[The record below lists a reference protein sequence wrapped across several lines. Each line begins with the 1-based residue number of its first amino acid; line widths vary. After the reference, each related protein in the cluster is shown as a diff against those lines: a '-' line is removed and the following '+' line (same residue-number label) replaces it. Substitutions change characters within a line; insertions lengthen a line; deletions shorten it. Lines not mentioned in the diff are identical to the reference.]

1 MRLRTNKLV
10 INAVS
15 DSRAKVSTLIGKVV
29 GYPAIHTLMLATA
42 PVVILYS
49 ANVGEVHP
57 SEIGILIAI
66 AVGFAILLLILS
78 CAILRNLRKAAV
90 ILTIFLILFL
100 LYRPVLMG
108 LERWAAWEAA
118 WIPLLIVW
126 VIFLVCGM
134 YFAVKTRRSL
144 NNLTSILNV
153 MAIALVLVPSIN
165 IIINETKVVQKNE
178 YIRSLRPMGLEL
190 SASRGTE
197 TLPDIY
203 YIILDRYASAST
215 LEEAF
220 DFDNSEF
227 INYLSAEGF
236 YIASE
241 SWSNYINTASSLASS
256 LNMEYLN
263 YIAEGLG
270 GNFSDVDPIYQKLQ
284 NNSVQHLLKA
294 EGYECIN
301 IGNWWGPTMV
311 NTFADKN
318 FGYAGTPYFAEI
330 LFQNTMA
337 NSVLAK
343 FGVVDDERSLHSNC
357 ILYAFDKLAEIPAMK
372 ESTFVFAHLLVTHPP
387 YVFDRNGEYLTVQE
401 ASQRSEKVNYIDQ
414 LLFTNKRVMA
424 LIDEILSNSEV
435 PPIIILQAD
444 EGPFP
449 EGTDV
454 RSFSWRSATEAQLRQ
469 KTGILNAYY
478 MPGVDKRALYP
489 SITPVNS
496 FRVVFNLYFDANL
509 ELLPDR
515 IYASSGNHPYDF
527 FDVTDEVK

>member
-1 MRLRTNKLV
+1 MNSPKMLTRCKNT
-10 INAVS
+10 A
-15 DSRAKVSTLIGKVV
+15 STLFGKFL
-29 GYPAIHTLMLATA
+29 GYPAIHPLMLAIA
-42 PVVILYS
+42 PIIILYS
-49 ANVGEVHP
+49 ANVGEVYP
-57 SEIGILIAI
+57 SEIGIPIAI
-66 AVGFAILLLILS
+66 AVGFALLLLLLS
-78 CAILRNLRKAAV
+78 WAILRNLRKAAV
-90 ILTIFLILFL
+90 IITIFLILFL

-118 WIPLLIVW
+118 WIILLIVW
-126 VIFLVCGM
+126 VILFVCGM
-134 YFAVKTRRSL
+134 YFAVKTRRPL

-153 MAIALVLVPSIN
+153 MVIVLVLVPSIN

-178 YIRSLRPMGLEL
+178 YIKSLRPMGLEF
-190 SASRGTE
+190 SASGGIE
-197 TLPDIY
+197 ALPDIY

-215 LEEAF
+215 LKEGF

-227 INYLSAEGF
+227 INYLSAKGF

-241 SWSNYINTASSLASS
+241 SRSNYLKTASSLASS

-263 YIAEGLG
+263 YLAEGLG
-270 GNFSDVDPIYQKLQ
+270 GNFSDVGPMYQKLQ

-311 NTFADKN
+311 NTFADEN
-318 FGYAGTPYFAEI
+318 FNYVGIPYFAEI
-330 LFQNTMA
+330 LFQSTMA

-343 FGVVDDERSLHSNC
+343 FGVVDDERSLQKNC
-357 ILYAFDKLAEIPAMK
+357 ILYAFDKLAEIPAM
-372 ESTFVFAHLLVTHPP
+372 EEPTFVFAHLLVTHPP
-387 YVFDRNGEYLTVQE
+387 YVFDRNGEYLTEAE
-401 ASQRSEKVNYIDQ
+401 ASRRSEKVNYIDQ
-414 LLFTNKRVMA
+414 LLFTNKKVMA

-454 RSFSWRSATEAQLRQ
+454 RSFSWRGATEAQLRQ

-489 SITPVNS
+489 YITPVNS

-515 IYASSGNHPYDF
+515 IYASSRNHPYDF
-527 FDVTDEVK
+527 FDVTDKMK